1 VVHSMTGYG
10 RHEQEFEKYSATVE
24 IQSVNNRYLDINLRL
39 PEILIPH
46 ETELRKTVNEF
57 FERGQVTV
65 KISLNGAGDKYS
77 QLKVNTEMLR
87 NYRRLLDE
95 IKYELEIDSPP
106 VLTELL
112 TLPDLITYEQELPES
127 SVVLK
132 HVDEILR
139 TALED
144 IQEMRVREGETL
156 KKDLLERLNWLR
168 ETVDVIQQ
176 KSIENT
182 DIVKQNLEERIQEL
196 LGDTRI
202 DEDRLAQEAVY
213 LVDKIDVTEEI
224 VRLKS
229 HIEQF
234 EQLLQNKGGVGK
246 KLNFLLQ
253 EMNREVNTIGA
264 KSNNADISH
273 LVVGCK
279 NEIEKLREQVQNI
292 E

>member
-1 VVHSMTGYG
+1 MKS
-10 RHEQEFEKYSATVE
+10 
-24 IQSVNNRYLDINLRL
+24 
-39 PEILIPH
+39 
-46 ETELRKTVNEF
+46 
-57 FERGQVTV
+57 
-65 KISLNGAGDKYS
+65 
-77 QLKVNTEMLR
+77 
-87 NYRRLLDE
+87 
-95 IKYELEIDSPP
+95 KYELEIDSPP

-127 SVVLK
+127 SVVLG
-132 HVDEILR
+132 HVNEILR
-139 TALED
+139 SALAD
-144 IQEMRVREGETL
+144 IQQMRIREGEML
-156 KKDLLERLNWLR
+156 EKDLSERLNWLE
-168 ETVDVIQQ
+168 ETVDAIEQE
-176 KSIENT
+176 SIENAET
-182 DIVKQNLEERIQEL
+182 VKQNLEERIQEL

-202 DEDRLAQEAVY
+202 DQERLAQEAVY
-213 LVDKIDVTEEI
+213 LVDKVDVTEEI

-234 EQLLQNKGGVGK
+234 EQLLKSDGGVGK